1 MRDAKQTLSISVVIF
16 ILFRFSTLARK
27 STLIYRLLPP
37 FYLFFISLLRVIKQL
52 ANKSVEKTSMRIA
65 ILTSG
70 GDCPGINA
78 TIRGACKTA
87 INHYGMEV
95 LGIHSGFQG
104 LLTGDA
110 ELLTDKSLSGL
121 LNLGGTILG
130 TSREKPFKKGGF
142 MSNED
147 KPALIEANIRKMG
160 IDCLICIGGNGTQK
174 TAAKLL
180 ARGINVVSI
189 PKTIDN
195 DIWGTDCS
203 FGFDSAVNIATD
215 AIDRLHSTASSHKRV
230 MVIEVMGHKAGWIA
244 LYSGMAGGGDVILIP
259 EIPYHIDHI
268 ADTILN
274 RLKKGK
280 PYSIVVVAEGIQTGD
295 NKRAAIHIAQ
305 EIEYATG
312 IETRETVLGYIQR
325 GGSPTPFDRNL
336 STRMG
341 GHATELIANGTFGR
355 MVALTGDKISSI
367 PLEEVAGKLKL
378 VTEQHDL
385 VVQGRRMG
393 ICFG

>member
-1 MRDAKQTLSISVVIF
+1 MKIG
-16 ILFRFSTLARK
+16 
-27 STLIYRLLPP
+27 
-37 FYLFFISLLRVIKQL
+37 
-52 ANKSVEKTSMRIA
+52 

-78 TIRGACKTA
+78 TIRGVCKTA

-95 LGIHSGFQG
+95 YGIHSGFRG
-104 LLTGDA
+104 LLDNDV
-110 ELLTDKSLSGL
+110 EPLTEKLLSGL

-130 TSREKPFKKGGF
+130 TSREKPFKKRL
-142 MSNED
+142 SAASED
-147 KPALIEANIRKMG
+147 KPALMLKNIHDLG
-160 IDCLICIGGNGTQK
+160 LDCIVCIGGNGTQK
-174 TAAKLL
+174 TAAKL
-180 ARGINVVSI
+180 AQAGVNVVSV

-195 DIWGTDCS
+195 DVWGTDVS
-203 FGFDSAVNIATD
+203 FGFDSAVTIATD
-215 AIDRLHSTASSHKRV
+215 AIDRLHSTASSHQRV

-259 EIPYHIDHI
+259 EIPYNIHNIGE
-268 ADTILN
+268 TILN

-280 PYSIVVVAEGIQTGD
+280 PYSIVVVAEGIQTDGR
-295 NKRAAIHIAQ
+295 KRAAEYIAQ
-305 EIEYATG
+305 EIEYETG

-341 GHATELIANGTFGR
+341 GHATELIATEQFGR
-355 MVALTGDKISSI
+355 MITLKGDEISSA
-367 PLEEVAGKLKL
+367 PLDEIAGKLKL
-378 VTEQHDL
+378 VTEDNDL

>member
-1 MRDAKQTLSISVVIF
+1 
-16 ILFRFSTLARK
+16 
-27 STLIYRLLPP
+27 
-37 FYLFFISLLRVIKQL
+37 
-52 ANKSVEKTSMRIA
+52 MRIG

-78 TIRGACKTA
+78 TIRGVCKTA

-95 LGIHSGFQG
+95 IGIHSGFQG
-104 LLTGDA
+104 LLTKDI
-110 ELLTDKSLSGL
+110 ESFTDKSLSGL
-121 LNLGGTILG
+121 LNQGGTMLG
-130 TSREKPFKKGGF
+130 TSREKPFKKGGVV
-142 MSNED
+142 SDVD
-147 KPALIEANIRKMG
+147 KPALILQNIQEMG
-160 IDCLICIGGNGTQK
+160 LDCVVCIGGNGTQK
-174 TAAKLL
+174 TAAKF
-180 ARGINVVSI
+180 AAMGVNIVSV

-195 DIWGTDCS
+195 DLWGTDMTFGFQSAVDIATDTIDNGIWGTYIS
-203 FGFDSAVNIATD
+203 FGFDSAVSIATD

-244 LYSGMAGGGDVILIP
+244 LYSGMAGGGDVILVP
-259 EIPYHIDHI
+259 EIPYNIKNI
-268 ADTILN
+268 GNTILE

-280 PYSIVVVAEGIQTGD
+280 PYSIVVVAEGILTDGR
-295 NKRAAIHIAQ
+295 KRAAEYIAQ
-305 EIEYATG
+305 EIEYETG

-341 GHATELIANGTFGR
+341 GHATELIANGQFGR
-355 MVALTGDKISSI
+355 MIALKGDDISSI

-378 VTEQHDL
+378 VTEDHDL
-385 VVQGRRMG
+385 VIQGRRMG